1 MEAIDDPYK
10 ILALNIVASYSDKDL
25 SGIMHNAKVIR
36 RHILRETKGADFYGD
51 FLDCI
56 MTILV
61 QQNKDREVGHTL
73 YDTADFFYEHLDVSR
88 LRKEIVHYCNEW
100 GREIKPY

>member
-10 ILALNIVASYSDKDL
+10 ILALNIVAGYSDKEL
-25 SGIMHNAKVIR
+25 SGVMHNAKVIK
-36 RHILRETKGADFYGD
+36 RHISKEAKGADFYGD

-56 MTILV
+56 MTELIK
-61 QQNKDREVGHTL
+61 QNREREIGYTMD
-73 YDTADFFYEHLDVSR
+73 DTIEFFYSNLDVPR
-88 LRKEIVHYCNEW
+88 LRAEVQNYCEKW